1 VRELRS
7 GVGEAAAGA
16 ILVYLGL
23 AIATMLAGL
32 VLRLIPLGLPY
43 ALVKWGGSVLWAA
56 MVYWLL
62 AALLPYARLTTVALT
77 AVAVAGLVES
87 LRLYHSPGLDAFRLT
102 LAGVLLLG
110 RVFSKWH
117 LVAYWTAIAVAS
129 VLDWALARRRVRGG
143 RGSTA

>member
-1 VRELRS
+1 MRELRRAE
-7 GVGEAAAGA
+7 GQAGASA

-32 VLRLIPLGLPY
+32 VLRLVPLGLPY
-43 ALVKWGGSVLWAA
+43 WLTKWGGSVLWAA

-62 AALLPYARLTTVALT
+62 AALLPYARVTTVTLA
-77 AVAVAGLVES
+77 AGVVAGLVES

-110 RVFSKWH
+110 RVFSRWH
-117 LVAYWTAIAVAS
+117 LVAYWAAIAVVS
-129 VLDWALARRRVRGG
+129 VLDWALVRRRVRGG
-143 RGSTA
+143 RGSAA